1 MFNEVS
7 ITMHYFQFNI
17 GDYASHTSR
26 LTPLEDLAYR
36 RMLDLYYLNEQ
47 PLNGCVTDVARELG
61 LSEHVNEVKYVLSK
75 FFTETEVGFSQK
87 RIDLEIKKY
96 KSNHKSKI
104 KAGKASAKARQV
116 KASSK
121 VTPVEQPLNTTST
134 DEQLNSNHK
143 PLTINQEPVSNKDLV
158 ESKPQRSKFKFSDV
172 DYECAGWIY
181 SLVIKVAPASKKPN
195 FENWANTIRL
205 MRELDKLT
213 HDDISQ
219 VFTWAN
225 QDSFWAVNILSA
237 AKLREKF
244 PQLQAKM
251 KGVNNGHQSTGSKE
265 SDHER
270 IKRENQL
277 KYGQPNECGLA
288 VGENE
293 RDLGFTV
300 DEGERSQPITGL
312 DSGPFIDY

>member
-1 MFNEVS
+1 
-7 ITMHYFQFNI
+7 MHYFQFNI

-47 PLNGCVTDVARELG
+47 PLIGCVTGVARELG
-61 LSEHVNEVKYVLSK
+61 LSEYTAEVKYVLGK
-75 FFTETEVGFSQK
+75 FFTENETGFSQK

-96 KSNHKSKI
+96 KSNHKGKI
-104 KAGKASAKARQV
+104 KAGKASAKARAA

-121 VTPVEQPLNTTST
+121 ATGVEQVLNTSATN
-134 DEQLNSNHK
+134 DELNINHK

-172 DYECAGWIY
+172 DYQFAEWVY
-181 SLVIKVAPASKKPN
+181 SLVKKVAPSSKKPN
-195 FENWANTIRL
+195 FESWANTIRL

-225 QDSFWAVNILSA
+225 LDQFWSANILSV

-251 KGVNNGHQSTGSKE
+251 KGVNNGHQSTGKKE

-288 VGENE
+288 VGEDD
-293 RDLGFTV
+293 RDMGV
-300 DEGERSQPITGL
+300 AVVEGERSEPIARL
-312 DSGPFIDY
+312 DSSTFVDY

>member
-1 MFNEVS
+1 
-7 ITMHYFQFNI
+7 MHYFQFNI

-47 PLNGCVTDVARELG
+47 PLIGCVTDVARELG
-61 LSEHVNEVKYVLSK
+61 LSEYTAEVKYVLGK
-75 FFTETEVGFSQK
+75 FFTENETGFSQK

-96 KSNHKSKI
+96 KSNHKGKI
-104 KAGKASAKARQV
+104 KAGKASAKARAA

-121 VTPVEQPLNTTST
+121 ATGVEQVLNTSATN
-134 DEQLNSNHK
+134 DELNINHK

-172 DYECAGWIY
+172 DYQFAEWVY
-181 SLVIKVAPASKKPN
+181 SLVKKVAPSSKKPN
-195 FENWANTIRL
+195 FESWANTIRL

-225 QDSFWAVNILSA
+225 LDQFWSANILSA

-251 KGVNNGHQSTGSKE
+251 KGVNNGHQSTGKKE

-288 VGENE
+288 VGEDD
-293 RDLGFTV
+293 RDMGV
-300 DEGERSQPITGL
+300 AVVEGERSEPIARL
-312 DSGPFIDY
+312 DSSTFVDY